1 VGDIPTPVRTGGV
14 DGGQP
19 RGNAGFADE
28 RVKRA
33 CAAMFMWSHKSCCP
47 FHSARL
53 AGHVAWGRLRWW
65 CGGLRAVQ
73 LRGAVALR
81 RRACHHA
88 PPHDVLLRLM
98 AGSRR
103 RHRAVVT
110 VVARAAL
117 ANSGSLVVVVY
128 Y

>member
-1 VGDIPTPVRTGGV
+1 MGDIPTPVRTGGV
-14 DGGQP
+14 DGGQL
-19 RGNAGFADE
+19 RGKAGFADE

-53 AGHVAWGRLRWW
+53 AGHVACGRLRWW

-73 LRGAVALR
+73 LRGA
-81 RRACHHA
+81 CHHG
-88 PPHDVLLRLM
+88 PPHGVLLRLM

-103 RHRAVVT
+103 RQRRRAVVT

-117 ANSGSLVVVVY
+117 ANSGNLVVVVY